1 MMLIMMRVL
10 KRLEIWRNS
19 YDRKDFSVNTDIV
32 YRREESLNL
41 FEGKK
46 KLDKVVSGRVFKEQ
60 IKLLGFTIRTKY
72 FYQICCPQVN
82 MNDTHEVCTLYRVED
97 LVRKECYNK
106 VVEYSIR
113 KHHA

>member
-1 MMLIMMRVL
+1 MFGKI
-10 KRLEIWRNS
+10 
-19 YDRKDFSVNTDIV
+19 FSVKTDIV

-41 FEGKK
+41 FDGKK

-60 IKLLGFTIRTKY
+60 IKLLGFSRTKY

-82 MNDTHEVCTLYRVED
+82 MNDTHEVCTLNRVED
-97 LVRKECYNK
+97 LVRTECYNK
-106 VVEYSIR
+106 VVEYSNR

>member
-1 MMLIMMRVL
+1 MFGKI
-10 KRLEIWRNS
+10 
-19 YDRKDFSVNTDIV
+19 FSVKTDIV

-41 FEGKK
+41 FDGKK

-60 IKLLGFTIRTKY
+60 IKFFGFTIRTKF

-82 MNDTHEVCTLYRVED
+82 MDDTLEVIVLNKVED
-97 LVRKECYNK
+97 FVRTECYNK
-106 VVEYSIR
+106 VVEYSNR

>member
-1 MMLIMMRVL
+1 MFGKI
-10 KRLEIWRNS
+10 
-19 YDRKDFSVNTDIV
+19 FSVKTDIV

-72 FYQICCPQVN
+72 YYQICCPLVD
-82 MNDTHEVCTLYRVED
+82 MNDIHEVSELYRVEN
-97 LVRKECYNK
+97 LVRTECYNK
-106 VVEYSIR
+106 VVEYSNR

>member
-1 MMLIMMRVL
+1 MIG
-10 KRLEIWRNS
+10 KI
-19 YDRKDFSVNTDIV
+19 FSVNTDIV

-60 IKLLGFTIRTKY
+60 IKLLGFFTIRTKY